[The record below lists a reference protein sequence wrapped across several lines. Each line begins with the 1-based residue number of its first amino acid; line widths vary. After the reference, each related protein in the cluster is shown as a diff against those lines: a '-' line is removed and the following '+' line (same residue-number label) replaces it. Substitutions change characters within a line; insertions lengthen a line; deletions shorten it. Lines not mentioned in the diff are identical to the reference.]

1 MNINITLI
9 AKNLRKKLTD
19 TERILWTR
27 LRAKQLEGLKFR
39 RQEPIGEYIVD
50 FVCYERGII
59 IEADG
64 GQHSSEKE
72 KDAVRDKWLKKE
84 GFKVLRFWN
93 NEILTNIE
101 GVLEVI
107 REECLNHPPLPP
119 PIQGGEVRD
128 GIPSREGKYRDDIPS
143 REGKYRDGIPSREG
157 KYKEMT
163 SRQGG
168 VA

>member
-1 MNINITLI
+1 MGEGEGGGDKHLNTNSTPI

-19 TERILWTR
+19 TERLLWTR

-50 FVCYERGII
+50 FVCYEKGIV

-64 GQHSSEKE
+64 GQHSFEKE
-72 KDAVRDKWLKKE
+72 KDATRDKWLKKE

-107 REECLNHPPLPP
+107 RKECLCSPSPSPSH
-119 PIQGGEVRD
+119 QGRGNKR
-128 GIPSREGKYRDDIPS
+128 
-143 REGKYRDGIPSREG
+143 
-157 KYKEMT
+157 
-163 SRQGG
+163 
-168 VA
+168 